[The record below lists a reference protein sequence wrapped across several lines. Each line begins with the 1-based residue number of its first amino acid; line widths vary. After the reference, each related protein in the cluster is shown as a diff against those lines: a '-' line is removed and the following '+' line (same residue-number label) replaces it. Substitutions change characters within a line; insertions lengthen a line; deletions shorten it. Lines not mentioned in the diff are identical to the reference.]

1 MQSCHLVIG
10 KILKSYKVST
20 NKLSNPPSMKRG
32 QVNWGQGERFIASC
46 LPTSPPPHSYS
57 LLPTHHLQLRG

>member
-20 NKLSNPPSMKRG
+20 NQLSNPPSMKRG
-32 QVNWGQGERFIASC
+32 QVNWGQGKRFIASC
-46 LPTSPPPHSYS
+46 LPTSPLPIPYTIS
-57 LLPTHHLQLRG
+57 L